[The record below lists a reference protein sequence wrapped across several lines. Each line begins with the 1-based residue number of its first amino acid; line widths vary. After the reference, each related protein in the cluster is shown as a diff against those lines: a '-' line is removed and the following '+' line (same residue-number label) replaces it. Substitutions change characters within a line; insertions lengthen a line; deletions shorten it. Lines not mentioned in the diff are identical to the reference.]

1 MVNDSRLV
9 NLQTSRGQQR
19 RLNPRALNDH
29 LNAEMSKLENDI
41 DVKIQHLSSTI
52 TENFSRKDS
61 KFLIAYAKCAL
72 NATCQVNYI
81 FRVKEKVVV
90 NNLIEISV
98 EITNVHNHGKLFNQ
112 NSKQQEQRIAHCPFF
127 DDKMLE
133 HNNQTYGFDS
143 RNEYISQQKHD
154 HSEASQKLCPFFEC
168 PQAKAFIKSDSY
180 AKSLESFKANENFK
194 ADVCPI
200 KSVLTNQNFY
210 NCDIN
215 SKPLKKRMISE
226 IVCENDD
233 NEMNSEYYHTSGP
246 SAFKKFATE
255 CHHLKSIN
263 LNSDSTP
270 KEPCAYKHNWIE
282 ILKEVIKRDLPLFP
296 IDKQAINKEES
307 FLHYYNLFFNHFISK
322 MQTQF

>member
-9 NLQTSRGQQR
+9 NLQTNRGQQR

-61 KFLIAYAKCAL
+61 KFLIAYAKCAF

-90 NNLIEISV
+90 NNLVEISV
-98 EITNVHNHGKLFNQ
+98 EITNIHNHGKLS
-112 NSKQQEQRIAHCPFF
+112 NSNTNLEEQRIANCPFF
-127 DDKMLE
+127 DDKMLD
-133 HNNQTYGFDS
+133 HNKQPCFYSN
-143 RNEYISQQKHD
+143 NEYISQQKDD
-154 HSEASQKLCPFFEC
+154 HSEASQKLCPFFDC
-168 PQAKAFIKSDSY
+168 PQAKLFMKSDSY
-180 AKSLESFKANENFK
+180 AKSLESIKTNENFK

-200 KSVLTNQNFY
+200 KSVLTNQNF
-210 NCDIN
+210 N
-215 SKPLKKRMISE
+215 SDFSRKPLNKRMISE

-233 NEMNSEYYHTSGP
+233 DEMNSEYYHKRGP

-255 CHHLKSIN
+255 CHNLKDIS
-263 LNSDSTP
+263 LNSASTAN
-270 KEPCAYKHNWIE
+270 EACAYKHNWIE

-322 MQTQF
+322 MQMQF